1 MIRRKPAAGG
11 APGSGGTLIVE
22 IKREHDRAHP
32 VDGEKYNKI
41 AFNCVFM

>member
-1 MIRRKPAAGG
+1 MIRGKPAAGG
-11 APGSGGTLIVE
+11 APGSGRTLIVK
-22 IKREHDRAHP
+22 IKREYDRAHP